1 MIVKNDKRYK
11 FKPNITSEIRNK
23 IQEESTQWSNQV
35 YNQAEVLS
43 KLFMENFYFLCEKH
57 NLKKNEVFKRVEE
70 NGFNFRKDR
79 MSEFGRK
86 NKYNFHPT
94 LIEMCYFSKFFGVSP
109 ADMIGKDMKAQD
121 LLRSNAKH
129 RI

>member
-1 MIVKNDKRYK
+1 MNKKRQKYK
-11 FKPNITSEIRNK
+11 SNITEEIREK
-23 IQEESTQWSNQV
+23 IQAESTQWACEV
-35 YNQAEVLS
+35 YNKAEDLS

-57 NLKKNEVFKRVEE
+57 NLKKSEVYKRIGE
-70 NGFNFRKDR
+70 NGFDFRRDR

-86 NKYNFHPT
+86 GKYNFHPT
-94 LIEMCYFSKFFGVSP
+94 LIEMCLFSKFFGVSP